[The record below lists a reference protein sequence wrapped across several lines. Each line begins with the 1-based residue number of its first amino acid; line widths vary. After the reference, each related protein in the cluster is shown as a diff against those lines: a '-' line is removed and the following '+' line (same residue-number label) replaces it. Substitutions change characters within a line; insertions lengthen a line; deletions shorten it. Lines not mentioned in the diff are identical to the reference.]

1 MKDNEGILIVV
12 SKIQCKYLQQCGAW
26 DEKNILHRKEDT
38 FYFEQIVCGEIHSQT
53 DFSV

>member
-38 FYFEQIVCGEIHSQT
+38 FYFEQIV
-53 DFSV
+53 SVWGDPQSN